1 MKNKWQNYFKGKKIT
16 QLGLGLLGRGVGDA
30 MFLCESGAELLVT
43 DLKDARALSPSMG
56 KLKKYG
62 GIEFILGGHRLKDF
76 RNRDFILKAAGTPLD
91 SPYINE
97 AIKNGIP
104 IEMDASL
111 FLKLAPKGITV
122 IGVTG
127 TRGKTTT
134 AYLIYEILKQA
145 GKRTFLAGNIK
156 DKATSPLLKKVRAG
170 DYVVL
175 ELDSWQLQGFGDAKI
190 SPHIAVFTTFMPDHM
205 NYYKVDMNRYFDDKA
220 NIFKFQKP
228 NDLLVVGEQALPFV
242 VKKKPRA
249 RVITAKVSRLPKNWK
264 INLRGEHNRENTA
277 CAAVVAREIGI
288 SDAVI
293 KTCLS
298 GFQAVPGR
306 LQSVRKL
313 RGVEFYNDTTA
324 TTPDATIVGLRAIGD
339 LNRKRVILIMGGK
352 DKVPNYRSLAAE
364 IPKWCK
370 ALVLLKEIGT
380 EKFKPLI
387 QGVAFKDITVV
398 ERGELSECLR
408 EAIKL
413 SQWGDVVLFSPA
425 FASFGMFKNEYD
437 RGDQF
442 MELVRKL

>member
-1 MKNKWQNYFKGKKIT
+1 MVSKRQIAAPSFGVGRNRDKNIPSKGINEMKNKWQNYFKGKKIT

-134 AYLIYEILKQA
+134 SYLIYEILKQA
-145 GKRTFLAGNIK
+145 RKRTFLAGNIK

-190 SPHIAVFTTFMPDHM
+190 SPHIAVFTTLLEDHK
-205 NYYKVDMNRYFDDKA
+205 NYYKGAPEQYFED
-220 NIFKFQKP
+220 
-228 NDLLVVGEQALPFV
+228 
-242 VKKKPRA
+242 
-249 RVITAKVSRLPKNWK
+249 
-264 INLRGEHNRENTA
+264 
-277 CAAVVAREIGI
+277 
-288 SDAVI
+288 
-293 KTCLS
+293 
-298 GFQAVPGR
+298 
-306 LQSVRKL
+306 
-313 RGVEFYNDTTA
+313 
-324 TTPDATIVGLRAIGD
+324 
-339 LNRKRVILIMGGK
+339 
-352 DKVPNYRSLAAE
+352 
-364 IPKWCK
+364 
-370 ALVLLKEIGT
+370 
-380 EKFKPLI
+380 
-387 QGVAFKDITVV
+387 
-398 ERGELSECLR
+398 
-408 EAIKL
+408 
-413 SQWGDVVLFSPA
+413 
-425 FASFGMFKNEYD
+425 
-437 RGDQF
+437 
-442 MELVRKL
+442 